1 MTLAL
6 LLTAATGAWA
16 ESKPIG
22 LNVEYA
28 AGDEITS
35 TTDVYVYSGDELG
48 SLKKMG
54 VKITSTWPL
63 TILMINPDL
72 IKLNG
77 DAAVYYLPDGTRI
90 ENSYTGSIS
99 CLGESTGVAT
109 VVHVASGSGT
119 LADPYVFAPGS
130 APAAPAGTTVDLTR
144 GTGEKINE
152 WTLTNGM
159 PAGNVLLTVAYKDR
173 ATMALTYDGTPI
185 TTEANA
191 VTAFKGF
198 EQEFAEAL
206 TPAVQNIE
214 PTFNSGT
221 AQDVTTTLAADFTFK
236 SSDAGIIGFKSG
248 ETYADEGTLDQME
261 FRALTTSPVTLTVTY
276 KGTDDLESK
285 SQTLLVTIEKK
296 TYTVSLA
303 DNTEDADS
311 WKGNVNGAQTDV
323 NLPITKL
330 EGGEK
335 VTLKYNGR
343 LKVKSVTATTDA
355 APDPLTV
362 PMTIEA
368 ITAGSIIVEKPKAGM
383 QYSVNGG
390 TKTTITETTSIEGL
404 KAGDKVQFYGD
415 GTDIT
420 CYGYSSWDGC
430 TMIKGSGEG
439 FTCKVYGN
447 IMSLL
452 DEKNF
457 ATATTLSD
465 DYTFKSLFL
474 KNSTLT
480 DASGLL
486 LPATQLA
493 ESCYHQMFFE
503 CTALTAAPAL
513 PATQLADHCYEQMFS
528 GCSALTAAPVLPAT
542 KLVYYCYTSMFNNCS
557 NLATVTCLA
566 TSGIN
571 KDSSTY
577 NWIWS
582 AGSDVQGTKTVYTA
596 SDAIWPLDDPNG
608 IPTDWTRVNIDN

>member
-1 MTLAL
+1 MTLVL

-22 LNVEYA
+22 LNVEYEV
-28 AGDEITS
+28 GDVITT
-35 TTDVYVYSGDELG
+35 TTDVYVFCTNYEYSQAIVLSSSQSATIKEIQPTGILFNELFNVYFLSDGSKRENHLADAIDFVSPVGQGD
-48 SLKKMG
+48 
-54 VKITSTWPL
+54 PL
-63 TILMINPDL
+63 PT
-72 IKLNG
+72 K
-77 DAAVYYLPDGTRI
+77 
-90 ENSYTGSIS
+90 
-99 CLGESTGVAT
+99 
-109 VVHVASGSGT
+109 VHVASGSGT
-119 LADPYVFAPGS
+119 LTDPYVFGS
-130 APAAPAGTTVDLTR
+130 GPAGTPVPLTR

-173 ATMALTYDGTPI
+173 ATMALAYGGTPI

-191 VTAFKGF
+191 VTAFKGC

-221 AQDVTTTLAADFTFK
+221 AQNVTTTLAADFTFK
-236 SSDAGIIGFKSG
+236 SSNANIIGFKSG
-248 ETYADEGTLDQME
+248 QTYADEGTLDQME

-303 DNTEDADS
+303 DNTKDADS
-311 WKGNVNGAQTDV
+311 WKGNVNDAETDV

-355 APDPLTV
+355 KPGPLAT
-362 PMTIEA
+362 PLTIEA
-368 ITAGSIIVEKPKAGM
+368 ITAGSINVEHPKADM
-383 QYSVNGG
+383 QYSLDGG
-390 TKTTITETTSIEGL
+390 ATKYTVTTGNIAL
-404 KAGDKVQFYGD
+404 NAGDKVQFYGK
-415 GTDIT
+415 GTSIT
-420 CYGYSSWDGC
+420 SYGSNVMDEC
-430 TMIKGSGEG
+430 TMIKGSGDG

-457 ATATTLSD
+457 ANATTLSD
-465 DYTFKSLFL
+465 SYTFKFLFYD
-474 KNSTLT
+474 NPTLT

-486 LPATQLA
+486 LPAVTLK
-493 ESCYHQMFFE
+493 ESCYREMFSG
-503 CTALTAAPAL
+503 CTALAAAPAL
-513 PATQLADHCYEQMFS
+513 PATELAAHCYNSMFN

-542 KLVYYCYTSMFNNCS
+542 NLVMYCYQSMFNCCS
-557 NLATVTCLA
+557 KLATVTCLA

-571 KDSSTY
+571 QDYSTSY
-577 NWIWS
+577 WLNG
-582 AGSDVQGTKTVYTA
+582 AGSDVQGTKTVNTVSSA
-596 SDAIWPLDDPNG
+596 NWPSDDPNG
-608 IPTDWTRVNIDN
+608 IPTGWTLVNIDN

>member
-173 ATMALTYDGTPI
+173 ATMALTYGGTAI

-221 AQDVTTTLAADFTFK
+221 AQAVTTTLAADFTFK

-248 ETYADEGTLDQME
+248 ETYAAEGTLDQME

-311 WKGNVNGAQTDV
+311 WKGKKGDGNYV

-330 EGGEK
+330 DEGDA
-335 VTLKYNGR
+335 VTLQYNGR
-343 LKVKSVTATTDA
+343 LKVKGVKATSDAQPAAASLIVKPEVGQIIGSDGINYAANATLPDGVTAVA
-355 APDPLTV
+355 
-362 PMTIEA
+362 
-368 ITAGSIIVEKPKAGM
+368 
-383 QYSVNGG
+383 
-390 TKTTITETTSIEGL
+390 
-404 KAGDKVQFYGD
+404 
-415 GTDIT
+415 
-420 CYGYSSWDGC
+420 
-430 TMIKGSGEG
+430 MIAYVG
-439 FTCKVYGN
+439 
-447 IMSLL
+447 
-452 DEKNF
+452 
-457 ATATTLSD
+457 
-465 DYTFKSLFL
+465 
-474 KNSTLT
+474 
-480 DASGLL
+480 
-486 LPATQLA
+486 
-493 ESCYHQMFFE
+493 
-503 CTALTAAPAL
+503 
-513 PATQLADHCYEQMFS
+513 
-528 GCSALTAAPVLPAT
+528 
-542 KLVYYCYTSMFNNCS
+542 
-557 NLATVTCLA
+557 
-566 TSGIN
+566 
-571 KDSSTY
+571 
-577 NWIWS
+577 
-582 AGSDVQGTKTVYTA
+582 TA
-596 SDAIWPLDDPNG
+596 SDCDHGLAIALEDVSNEQLTWDNSGNNNDSKTAAEWCSAWNTSKAVTGGTWRLPSEKDWQYMFIGCGSSESYSAPTYDPVSKSYSGLKSKLTTAQGAALQSDFYWSSTEDNSNG
-608 IPTDWTRVNIDN
+608 VWGVVFDGSNAIFPMEAKTEDHKVRACLAF